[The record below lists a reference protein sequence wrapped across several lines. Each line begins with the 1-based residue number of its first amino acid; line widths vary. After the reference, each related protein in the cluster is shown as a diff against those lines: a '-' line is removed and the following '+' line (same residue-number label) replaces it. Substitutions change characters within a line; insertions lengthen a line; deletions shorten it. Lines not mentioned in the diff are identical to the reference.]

1 MEGNAED
8 CEAWETARQAEG
20 QRLKCTLQVLE
31 EEERNIFAQITRT
44 LASAATLSCQFDLI
58 EALANECQIRTFE
71 KTRLLD
77 SLLKLEKHRSSQ
89 LSQQESS
96 LAALKLD
103 LIHYKHSSDRRS
115 HRQRGELPQQSSYPL
130 SALDV
135 YDWVVDISLITDLAQ
150 HGWEV
155 EFSAKFW
162 ASIDAQQRSEML
174 QNSQFDWEGA
184 VVAVVGLYDKGK
196 TFVLNNI
203 SGSNLPSGKKV
214 NTKGLS
220 FKHVD
225 MDSGTKLILLD
236 TAGSYSPVKV
246 TSEFSVAEKEA
257 TELFLLDLV
266 FDISDYFI
274 CVVND
279 FTSLDQR
286 YLDKVSRSLQIS
298 RKKTFREVIVLH
310 NLKEVESED
319 VLQHLWLT
327 QVTQIY
333 GSGRVQTTQV
343 AAVNSNTGELEEK
356 AVIWFKTPYSRHI
369 CLANADSELGQ
380 TLNPWAFSLLK
391 YWLKAVLIPVNRPV
405 SVVEAVLSFSTQK
418 LSTYFKLPV
427 ELKIVEGADA
437 LHKRITCT
445 SDSFHEQTRMPQ
457 IAIDSSGFVMARP
470 DSFLPLV
477 DVIENGE
484 YCIYMDLPGLTESDI
499 VIIRENVVTV
509 VQGRRKSPYIVES
522 EGLTVVK
529 QERKYGDFTMNFRIP
544 DRYERRWCDYEIKD
558 GVMKIV
564 YKRDQ
569 DEDVASLV
577 PRQ

>member
-1 MEGNAED
+1 MDEKQD
-8 CEAWETARQAEG
+8 TQDWETLRQTEVP
-20 QRLKCTLQVLE
+20 RLRSTLQSLE
-31 EEERNIFAQITRT
+31 EEETHLFSQITHI
-44 LASAATLSCQFDLI
+44 LATTTTLSSQIDLT
-58 EALANECQIRTFE
+58 EALSTEFQLRTYE
-71 KTRLLD
+71 KLRLLD
-77 SLLKLEKHRSSQ
+77 SLFKLEKQR
-89 LSQQESS
+89 SQQITQLESHS
-96 LAALKLD
+96 AALKLD
-103 LIHYKHSSDRRS
+103 LIHYKHSSDRRF
-115 HRQRGELPQQSSYPL
+115 HRQRGELPQQTSAPL
-130 SALDV
+130 SVLDV
-135 YDWVVDISLITDLAQ
+135 YDWVVDISLITDLA
-150 HGWEV
+150 HDGWEV
-155 EFSAKFW
+155 EFSPKFW
-162 ASIDAQQRSEML
+162 ESTDSRQRSEML
-174 QNSQFDWEGA
+174 QMEQLDWEGA

-319 VLQHLWLT
+319 VLQHLWCT

-333 GSGRVQTTQV
+333 GSGRIQTTQV
-343 AAVNSNTGELEEK
+343 AAENSITGELEEK
-356 AVIWFKTPYSRHI
+356 PVTWFKTPYSRHI
-369 CLANADSELGQ
+369 CLANADSEIGQ
-380 TLNPWAFSLLK
+380 MHNPWAFSLLK

-405 SVVEAVLSFSTQK
+405 SVVESVLSFSNQK
-418 LSTYFKLPV
+418 LSSYFKMPI
-427 ELKIVEGADA
+427 ELKISDGVDA
-437 LHKRITCT
+437 LHKRITCQT
-445 SDSFHEQTRMPQ
+445 DSFRDQVHMPQ
-457 IAIDSSGFVMARP
+457 IAIDSSGFIMARP

-484 YCIYMDLPGLTESDI
+484 YCIYMDLPGVTEADI
-499 VIIRENVVTV
+499 AIIRENVVTV
-509 VQGRRKSPYIVES
+509 IQGRRKAPYSSDIDS
-522 EGLTVVK
+522 TSIIK

-544 DRYERRWCDYEIKD
+544 DRYERRWCHYEIKD
-558 GVMKIV
+558 GVMRVV
-564 YKRDQ
+564 YKRDS
-569 DEDVASLV
+569 DEEGGSLV
-577 PRQ
+577 ARK

>member
-1 MEGNAED
+1 MEGSSQD
-8 CEAWETARQAEG
+8 CEAWESTRHTDVERLRQ
-20 QRLKCTLQVLE
+20 TLQVLE
-31 EEERNIFAQITRT
+31 DEERNIFAQITQT
-44 LASAATLSCQFDLI
+44 LASASTLSCQLDLI
-58 EALANECQIRTFE
+58 EALSNECQIRTFE
-71 KTRLLD
+71 KIRILD
-77 SLLKLEKHRSSQ
+77 SLTKLEKQRSSQ
-89 LSQQESS
+89 LSHQEAT
-96 LAALKLD
+96 LAAFKLD

-115 HRQRGELPQQSSYPL
+115 HRQRGELPQQSSSPV
-130 SALDV
+130 SVLDV

-155 EFSAKFW
+155 EFSPKFW

-214 NTKGLS
+214 NTRGLS

-319 VLQHLWLT
+319 VLQHLWRT

-333 GSGRVQTTQV
+333 GSGRIQATQV

-356 AVIWFKTPYSRHI
+356 SVTWFKTPYSRHI

-380 TLNPWAFSLLK
+380 MLNPWAFSLLK

-405 SVVEAVLSFSTQK
+405 SVVESVLSFSNQK
-418 LSTYFKLPV
+418 LSSYYKLPV
-427 ELKIVEGADA
+427 ELKIVEGTDP

-445 SDSFHEQTRMPQ
+445 TDSFREQSRMPQ
-457 IAIDSSGFVMARP
+457 IAIDSSGFIMARP

-484 YCIYMDLPGLTESDI
+484 YCLYMDVPGLTEADI
-499 VIIRENVVTV
+499 VILRENVVTV
-509 VQGRRKSPYIVES
+509 VQGRRKSPYAIEC
-522 EGLTVVK
+522 EGLTIVK

-569 DEDVASLV
+569 DEDVASLQA
-577 PRQ
+577 RK